1 GAFPR
6 PVVAGVNGYARSF
19 IEQYVSNVILIEPT
33 NANELVSKIKNNT
46 YHIENR
52 KIFIDSFN
60 RKQINAEMVASISR
74 YL

>member
-1 GAFPR
+1 
-6 PVVAGVNGYARSF
+6 GVNGYARSF